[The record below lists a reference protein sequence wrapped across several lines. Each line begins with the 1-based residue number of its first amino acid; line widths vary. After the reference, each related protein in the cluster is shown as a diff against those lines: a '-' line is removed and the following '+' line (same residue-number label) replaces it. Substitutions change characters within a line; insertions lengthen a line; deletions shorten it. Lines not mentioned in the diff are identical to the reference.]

1 MILCIDIIS
10 RNSLRQSAV
19 FEIVQ
24 GWALKADGETRE
36 YEEHFVQP
44 FTLKNGGM
52 MTFADHL
59 KLKQA

>member
-1 MILCIDIIS
+1 MTLCIDLLTS
-10 RNSLRQSAV
+10 KLLSQSAV

-24 GWALKADGETRE
+24 GWALKADGQTRE

-44 FTLKNGGM
+44 FSLKNGGM

>member
-1 MILCIDIIS
+1 M
-10 RNSLRQSAV
+10 

-24 GWALKADGETRE
+24 GWALKADGKTRE